1 MIPTIEQFNQ
11 LTQNEKIKLIQQY
24 APHLLNS
31 LKKSLSSLSSQELG
45 NLFEFANFEAAAK
58 EIAASFTID
67 LTNFLTNFSYIIEP
81 VITELKLSANE
92 KSLLDN
98 ILKKTL
104 VFAINKASSNLY
116 TDLKKGEGLLYSAIL
131 SEKTITILEGIL
143 DFKKAIDKNFPG
155 LSDLIISK
163 TSPAILGLVSI
174 YSPPLGLALKT
185 TGVLSKVSDFLKTE
199 NLSKTVNNMYHSLDK
214 IQQDKTLSQVHETGS
229 KFTEIAKQISS
240 STLSE
245 DLVSIRHRIEKFNL
259 TLEAAS
265 ETAQEISKNAS
276 SKKLL
281 TIVAEYA
288 ENHIPSSEREINE
301 KLEIVKKSTL
311 DKLEKNGVP
320 KELIAAA
327 TLILD
332 KNIELAKSEMI
343 KCLNKES
350 KIIDKV
356 GYILISADILSKSEN
371 QLKEIGEKNPSHSKA
386 FKECTQNLK
395 AEINN
400 KIRGDVSKIAK
411 EMTAD
416 SPAKDFAKKTLGV
429 NLANEILIKRA
440 IAPEKTLED
449 RHYNLI

>member
-45 NLFEFANFEAAAK
+45 NLFEFANFEAVAK

-67 LTNFLTNFSYIIEP
+67 LTNFLTTFSYIIEP
-81 VITELKLSANE
+81 VITELKLSDKE

-163 TSPAILGLVSI
+163 TSPAILGLVSM

-199 NLSKTVNNMYHSLDK
+199 NLSKTVTNMYHSLDK
-214 IQQDKTLSQVHETGS
+214 LQQDKTLSQIHETGS

-265 ETAQEISKNAS
+265 ETVQEISKNAS

-281 TIVAEYA
+281 TIVADYA

-301 KLEIVKKSTL
+301 KLEIVKRSTL

-320 KELIAAA
+320 KELIAEA

-395 AEINN
+395 AEVNN
-400 KIRGDVSKIAK
+400 SIRGDVSKIAK

-416 SPAKDFAKKTLGV
+416 SPAKDFAKKILGV

-440 IAPEKTLED
+440 IAPEK
-449 RHYNLI
+449 NLGRSPL

>member
-45 NLFEFANFEAAAK
+45 NLFEFANFESVAK
-58 EIAASFTID
+58 EIVASFTID

-81 VITELKLSANE
+81 VITELKLSDKE

-174 YSPPLGLALKT
+174 YSPPLGLVLKT

-281 TIVAEYA
+281 TIVADYA
-288 ENHIPSSEREINE
+288 ENHVPSSEREINE

-320 KELIAAA
+320 KELIAEAA
-327 TLILD
+327 LILD

-395 AEINN
+395 AEVNN
-400 KIRGDVSKIAK
+400 RVRGDVSKIAK

-440 IAPEKTLED
+440 IAPEK
-449 RHYNLI
+449 NLGRSPL

>member
-81 VITELKLSANE
+81 VITELKLSDKE

-199 NLSKTVNNMYHSLDK
+199 NLSQTVNNMYHSLDK
-214 IQQDKTLSQVHETGS
+214 IQQDKTLSQIHETGS
-229 KFTEIAKQISS
+229 KFTEIAKQLSS

-281 TIVAEYA
+281 TIVADYA

-320 KELIAAA
+320 KELIAEA

-440 IAPEKTLED
+440 IAPEKTLG
-449 RHYNLI
+449 RSPL

>member
-81 VITELKLSANE
+81 VITELKLSDNE

-214 IQQDKTLSQVHETGS
+214 IQQDKTLSQVHETSS
-229 KFTEIAKQISS
+229 KFMEIAKQISS

-245 DLVSIRHRIEKFNL
+245 ELVSIRHRIEKFNL

-281 TIVAEYA
+281 TILADYA

-301 KLEIVKKSTL
+301 KLEIVKRSTL

-320 KELIAAA
+320 KELIAEA

-332 KNIELAKSEMI
+332 KNIELAKAEMI

-356 GYILISADILSKSEN
+356 GYILIAADILSKSEN

-440 IAPEKTLED
+440 IAPEK
-449 RHYNLI
+449 NLGRSPL

>member
-281 TIVAEYA
+281 TIVADYA
-288 ENHIPSSEREINE
+288 ENHVPSSEREINE

-320 KELIAAA
+320 KELIAEA

-440 IAPEKTLED
+440 IAPEKTLG
-449 RHYNLI
+449 RSPL

>member
-81 VITELKLSANE
+81 VITELKLSDKE

-185 TGVLSKVSDFLKTE
+185 TGVLNKVSDFLKTE

-245 DLVSIRHRIEKFNL
+245 DLVLIRHRIEKFNL

-320 KELIAAA
+320 KELIAEAN
-327 TLILD
+327 LILD

-343 KCLNKES
+343 KCLNNES
-350 KIIDKV
+350 KILDKV
-356 GYILISADILSKSEN
+356 GYILIAADILSKSEN

-395 AEINN
+395 AEVNN
-400 KIRGDVSKIAK
+400 RIRGDVSKIAK

-440 IAPEKTLED
+440 IAPEKTLG
-449 RHYNLI
+449 RSPL

>member
-81 VITELKLSANE
+81 VITELKLSDKE

-104 VFAINKASSNLY
+104 VFAINKASSDLY

-199 NLSKTVNNMYHSLDK
+199 NLSQTVNNMYHSLDK

-245 DLVSIRHRIEKFNL
+245 ELVSIRHRIEKFNL

-281 TIVAEYA
+281 TIVADYA

-320 KELIAAA
+320 KELIAEAN
-327 TLILD
+327 LILD
-332 KNIELAKSEMI
+332 KNIELAKAEMI
-343 KCLNKES
+343 KCFNKES

-356 GYILISADILSKSEN
+356 GYILIAADILSKSEN

-440 IAPEKTLED
+440 IAPEK
-449 RHYNLI
+449 NLGRSPL

>member
-81 VITELKLSANE
+81 VITELKLSDKE

-259 TLEAAS
+259 TLETAS

-281 TIVAEYA
+281 TIVADYA
-288 ENHIPSSEREINE
+288 ENHVPSSEREINE
-301 KLEIVKKSTL
+301 KLEIVKRSTL

-320 KELIAAA
+320 KELIAEAA
-327 TLILD
+327 LILD

-440 IAPEKTLED
+440 IAPEK
-449 RHYNLI
+449 NLGRSPL

>member
-229 KFTEIAKQISS
+229 KFTEIAKQILS

-281 TIVAEYA
+281 TIVADYA
-288 ENHIPSSEREINE
+288 ENHVPSSEREINE

-320 KELIAAA
+320 KELIAEA

-440 IAPEKTLED
+440 IAPEK
-449 RHYNLI
+449 NLGRSPL

>member
-45 NLFEFANFEAAAK
+45 NLFEFANFESVAK
-58 EIAASFTID
+58 EIVASFTID

-81 VITELKLSANE
+81 VITELKLSDKE

-185 TGVLSKVSDFLKTE
+185 TGVLNKVSDFLKTE

-229 KFTEIAKQISS
+229 KFTEIAKQIAS

-245 DLVSIRHRIEKFNL
+245 DLVLIRHRIEKFNL

-320 KELIAAA
+320 KELIAEAN
-327 TLILD
+327 LILD

-343 KCLNKES
+343 KCLNNES
-350 KIIDKV
+350 KILDKV
-356 GYILISADILSKSEN
+356 GYILIAADILSKSEN

-395 AEINN
+395 AEVNN
-400 KIRGDVSKIAK
+400 RIRGDVSKIAK

-440 IAPEKTLED
+440 IAPEKTLG
-449 RHYNLI
+449 RSPL

>member
-81 VITELKLSANE
+81 VITELKLSDKE

-199 NLSKTVNNMYHSLDK
+199 NLSQTVNNMYHSLDK

-245 DLVSIRHRIEKFNL
+245 ELVSIRHRIEKFNL

-281 TIVAEYA
+281 TIVADYA

-320 KELIAAA
+320 KELIAEA

-440 IAPEKTLED
+440 IAPEK
-449 RHYNLI
+449 NLGRSPL